1 MQLINEDYLSV
12 AEAAELLKVAKSTI
26 WRWINQGDL
35 PAYRFGH
42 RHVLINQKDLSR
54 LIAPARAE
62 KGKEILEHERQ
73 RLSCPMTGDEQEKAL
88 AAIDAAER
96 FSRRLRE
103 QQTGQLFPD
112 SVEVIR
118 QVREKRTKSL
128 P

>member
-73 RLSCPMTGDEQEKAL
+73 RLSSPMTGDEQEKAL

-96 FSRRLRE
+96 FSRRLR
-103 QQTGQLFPD
+103 
-112 SVEVIR
+112 
-118 QVREKRTKSL
+118 
-128 P
+128 